1 MFKEINLRNHSSL
14 HKLFYSL
21 VMEVI
26 TPTNFRKDI
35 FRIIKGIV
43 QNKKTV
49 EITINSEKGF
59 NDGVVVIDKEK
70 YNQLKELEYLEK
82 TGTLDT
88 VMDRM
93 KNSNEDDFVDL

>member
-1 MFKEINLRNHSSL
+1 
-14 HKLFYSL
+14 
-21 VMEVI
+21 MEVI

-43 QNKKTV
+43 QKKKPV
-49 EITINSEKGF
+49 EITIKSEKGF

>member
-1 MFKEINLRNHSSL
+1 
-14 HKLFYSL
+14 
-21 VMEVI
+21 MEVI

-43 QNKKTV
+43 QEKKPV

-59 NDGVVVIDKEK
+59 YDGVVVIDKEK

-93 KNSNEDDFVDL
+93 KNSNEDDVVDL

>member
-1 MFKEINLRNHSSL
+1 
-14 HKLFYSL
+14 
-21 VMEVI
+21 MEVI
-26 TPTNFRKDI
+26 TPTNFRKYI

-43 QNKKTV
+43 QKKKPV
-49 EITINSEKGF
+49 EITIKSEKGF

>member
-1 MFKEINLRNHSSL
+1 
-14 HKLFYSL
+14 
-21 VMEVI
+21 MEVI

-35 FRIIKGIV
+35 FKIIKGIV
-43 QNKKTV
+43 QKKKPV

-82 TGTLDT
+82 NGTLDT
-88 VMDRM
+88 
-93 KNSNEDDFVDL
+93 KLSNLLCK

>member
-1 MFKEINLRNHSSL
+1 
-14 HKLFYSL
+14 
-21 VMEVI
+21 MEVI

-43 QNKKTV
+43 QEKKPV
-49 EITINSEKGF
+49 VITINSEKGF

>member
-1 MFKEINLRNHSSL
+1 
-14 HKLFYSL
+14 
-21 VMEVI
+21 MEVI

-43 QNKKTV
+43 QEKKPV

-59 NDGVVVIDKEK
+59 NAGVVVIDKEK

>member
-1 MFKEINLRNHSSL
+1 
-14 HKLFYSL
+14 
-21 VMEVI
+21 MEVI

-35 FRIIKGIV
+35 FKIIKGIV
-43 QNKKTV
+43 QKKKTV

>member
-1 MFKEINLRNHSSL
+1 
-14 HKLFYSL
+14 
-21 VMEVI
+21 MEVI

-35 FRIIKGIV
+35 FRIIKQIV
-43 QNKKTV
+43 QKKKTV

>member
-1 MFKEINLRNHSSL
+1 
-14 HKLFYSL
+14 
-21 VMEVI
+21 MEVI

-43 QNKKTV
+43 QKKKTV
-49 EITINSEKGF
+49 EITIKSEKGF

>member
-1 MFKEINLRNHSSL
+1 
-14 HKLFYSL
+14 
-21 VMEVI
+21 MEVI

-43 QNKKTV
+43 QKKKTV

>member
-1 MFKEINLRNHSSL
+1 
-14 HKLFYSL
+14 
-21 VMEVI
+21 MEVI

-43 QNKKTV
+43 QEKKTV

-93 KNSNEDDFVDL
+93 RNSNEDDFVDL

>member
-1 MFKEINLRNHSSL
+1 
-14 HKLFYSL
+14 
-21 VMEVI
+21 MEVI

-43 QNKKTV
+43 QEKKTV